1 METIEKL
8 DGKTL
13 NLVKEN
19 ISALKSLFPEAFS
32 EEKID
37 FDKLRLLLGDEVET
51 SSEKYSFNW
60 HGKSE
65 AIKLA
70 LKQSSG
76 TLKPCVKDSKN
87 WDTTKNLYIEGDN
100 LEVLKILQGA
110 YQNKVKMIYIDPPY
124 NTGKDFVYKDS
135 FKDNIKHY
143 KEQVQETGKANPE
156 TAGRY
161 HTNWLNMMYPRLK
174 LARNLLKDDG
184 VIFISIDD
192 HEVHNLRK
200 ICDEIFGEENFI
212 SSITVVN
219 NIAGRSDRKHIATAH
234 EFILIFQKSNLFES
248 TGLMLSESQ
257 LQEYKFRDSKGKL
270 YRKQGLRKR
279 GSGARRID
287 RPNMFYPIYVNPE
300 TMQLS
305 LEKSEFKNSVEILP
319 KLSNGNDGRWRW
331 GKTTFEE
338 KKYLLL
344 VSKNTKRGEFDLFEK
359 VDFET
364 ENGQKTTKMKSFLL
378 DSEYTTDIATTE
390 ISEVIEP
397 KIFDSPKPIQLLKDF
412 FHIVNDHNS
421 IILDFFSGSATTA
434 HAVMKLNAEDG
445 GNRRYIMVQLPEKT
459 PEDHEA
465 RKAGYETIAEIGKER
480 IRRAGEKI
488 KEEFKDKEGIENLDI
503 GFKVFK
509 LNESNFTAWN
519 TNTSDLTQTLSEM
532 KNTIM
537 GSSSSEDAFYEVLL
551 KLGIDI
557 SLPVEEIE
565 IKGKKIYSLA
575 GHYILACFDKNLS
588 LDIIE
593 EMARLSSETETIV
606 VSDDVFKDN
615 LTKLNAEET
624 LKRNHV
630 KFLRVV

>member
-100 LEVLKILQGA
+100 LEVLRILQGA
-110 YQNKVKMIYIDPPY
+110 YRNKVKMIYIDPPY

-200 ICDEIFGEENFI
+200 ICDEVFGEENFI
-212 SSITVVN
+212 GCFIWKRRASSAMSDN
-219 NIAGRSDRKHIATAH
+219 NVSTDH
-234 EFILIFQKSNLFES
+234 EYVTIYQKSFSNL
-248 TGLMLSESQ
+248 TGAVKDFNKYTNPDNDQ
-257 LQEYKFRDSKGKL
+257 
-270 YRKQGLRKR
+270 R
-279 GSGARRID
+279 GPWVAGDLTVGMTASM
-287 RPNMFYPIYVNPE
+287 RPNQAYNLINPE
-300 TMQLS
+300 TKISYPYNPNRVWAYIPSSMDQLIAEGRIIFPKDSSKRPMLKRFQYELKTENNPFSSILIDKVGLNTEATKDVQTLFDLKLFEYSKPLS
-305 LEKSEFKNSVEILP
+305 LL
-319 KLSNGNDGRWRW
+319 
-331 GKTTFEE
+331 KT
-338 KKYLLL
+338 L
-344 VSKNTKRGEFDLFEK
+344 
-359 VDFET
+359 
-364 ENGQKTTKMKSFLL
+364 
-378 DSEYTTDIATTE
+378 
-390 ISEVIEP
+390 ISQI
-397 KIFDSPKPIQLLKDF
+397 
-412 FHIVNDHNS
+412 DHNS

-434 HAVMKLNAEDG
+434 HAVMKLNAEDD

-465 RKAGYETIAEIGKER
+465 RKAGYETITEIGKER

-606 VSDDVFKDN
+606 LSDDVFKDN

>member
-100 LEVLKILQGA
+100 LEVLRILQGA

-135 FKDNIKHY
+135 FKDNIKNY
-143 KEQVQETGKANPE
+143 KEQVQESGKANPE

-174 LARNLLKDDG
+174 LARNLLRDDG

-200 ICDEIFGEENFI
+200 ICDEIFGEENFVTQFVWKKKQGGGNDSNLVVLEHEYI
-212 SSITVVN
+212 LLYAKNISVCRLNADAEHQLDDKLYPFEDDCGQYGLVTLDKSSI
-219 NIAGRSDRKHIATAH
+219 R
-234 EFILIFQKSNLFES
+234 FSNSLVFEI
-248 TGLMLSESQ
+248 TDLNGNL
-257 LQEYKFRDSKGKL
+257 YKPRIVKGKQSCWRWSKKKVEKEFDKL
-270 YRKQGLRKR
+270 VFKDGKVYTKYYRQDAVVPKSLL
-279 GSGARRID
+279 ID
-287 RPNMFYPIYVNPE
+287 SRFGRTE
-300 TMQLS
+300 T
-305 LEKSEFKNSVEILP
+305 
-319 KLSNGNDGRWRW
+319 GNDDI
-331 GKTTFEE
+331 KMIFED
-338 KKYLLL
+338 K
-344 VSKNTKRGEFDLFEK
+344 LF
-359 VDFET
+359 
-364 ENGQKTTKMKSFLL
+364 S
-378 DSEYTTDIATTE
+378 Y
-390 ISEVIEP
+390 
-397 KIFDSPKPIQLLKDF
+397 PKPLALRIGL
-412 FHIVNDHNS
+412 DHS
-421 IILDFFSGSATTA
+421 DLILDFFSGSATTA

-509 LNESNFTAWN
+509 LDESNFTAWN

-537 GSSSSEDAFYEVLL
+537 RSSSPEDAFYEVLL

-557 SLPVEEIE
+557 SLPVEEID

-575 GHYILACFDKNLS
+575 GHYVLACFDKNLS
-588 LDIIE
+588 LEVIE

>member
-1 METIEKL
+1 M
-8 DGKTL
+8 
-13 NLVKEN
+13 
-19 ISALKSLFPEAFS
+19 
-32 EEKID
+32 
-37 FDKLRLLLGDEVET
+37 
-51 SSEKYSFNW
+51 
-60 HGKSE
+60 
-65 AIKLA
+65 
-70 LKQSSG
+70 
-76 TLKPCVKDSKN
+76 
-87 WDTTKNLYIEGDN
+87 
-100 LEVLKILQGA
+100 
-110 YQNKVKMIYIDPPY
+110 
-124 NTGKDFVYKDS
+124 
-135 FKDNIKHY
+135 
-143 KEQVQETGKANPE
+143 
-156 TAGRY
+156 
-161 HTNWLNMMYPRLK
+161 
-174 LARNLLKDDG
+174 
-184 VIFISIDD
+184 IFISIDD

-212 SSITVVN
+212 ECISWNKRIPKN
-219 NIAGRSDRKHIATAH
+219 DKGIGNIH
-234 EFILIFQKSNLFES
+234 EFILVYAKKGILSHEFVMHKEGLEDIYKLLDKLKKSKTPIPEAEEEVRKLYKKQGYDRGITLYNTLDKDYRLWGKINLSWPNANTFGPRYAVYHPS
-248 TGLMLSESQ
+248 TGKPVTIPDRGWRWKWETFMEVAKLNKDG
-257 LQEYKFRDSKGKL
+257 EYQNIVTL
-270 YRKQGLRKR
+270 
-279 GSGARRID
+279 
-287 RPNMFYPIYVNPE
+287 
-300 TMQLS
+300 
-305 LEKSEFKNSVEILP
+305 
-319 KLSNGNDGRWRW
+319 NDGSLICGRIW
-331 GKTTFEE
+331 FSQDE
-338 KKYLLL
+338 KMQPSSVTYLDE
-344 VSKNTKRGEFDLFEK
+344 VH
-359 VDFET
+359 
-364 ENGQKTTKMKSFLL
+364 SFLL
-378 DSEYTTDIATTE
+378 RSVLSLKSDGGIE
-390 ISEVIEP
+390 IEN
-397 KIFDSPKPIQLLKDF
+397 IFEGKNYFSYPKPTSLVKILLNSPQLHKE
-412 FHIVNDHNS
+412 NNS

-434 HAVMKLNAEDG
+434 HAVMKLNAEDD

-465 RKAGYETIAEIGKER
+465 RKAGYETITEIGKER

-557 SLPVEEIE
+557 SLPVEEID

-575 GHYILACFDKNLS
+575 GHYVLACFDKNLS

>member
-100 LEVLKILQGA
+100 LEVLRILQGA

-135 FKDNIKHY
+135 FKDNIKNY

-192 HEVHNLRK
+192 HEVHNLRN
-200 ICDEIFGEENFI
+200 ICDEIFGEENFVCSFTWKRRSGAMDSINNVSVDHEYILCLTRHI
-212 SSITVVN
+212 SKLNGSLRTFDKYSN
-219 NIAGRSDRKHIATAH
+219 EDNDPRGDWIADNLSAGKPGGNTWYAIKDPSTGYEYYPPKGRYWPYSPDTMSKKIKEGRI
-234 EFILIFQKSNLFES
+234 IFPNTPHGTPLLKRFKSEAKSLFQPISTWGYNAKDKKKPNLFLTSLNTEGTKEIKALFES
-248 TGLMLSESQ
+248 
-257 LQEYKFRDSKGKL
+257 KAF
-270 YRKQGLRKR
+270 
-279 GSGARRID
+279 
-287 RPNMFYPIYVNPE
+287 
-300 TMQLS
+300 
-305 LEKSEFKNSVEILP
+305 
-319 KLSNGNDGRWRW
+319 
-331 GKTTFEE
+331 
-338 KKYLLL
+338 
-344 VSKNTKRGEFDLFEK
+344 
-359 VDFET
+359 
-364 ENGQKTTKMKSFLL
+364 SF
-378 DSEYTTDIATTE
+378 
-390 ISEVIEP
+390 
-397 KIFDSPKPIQLLKDF
+397 PKPLQTVTSLIKQVDDDDL
-412 FHIVNDHNS
+412 NS

-465 RKAGYETIAEIGKER
+465 RKAGYESIAEIGKER

-503 GFKVFK
+503 GFKAFK

-519 TNTSDLTQTLSEM
+519 TNHSDIYGAISEM
-532 KNTIM
+532 KNTLM

-557 SLPVEEIE
+557 SLPVEEID

-575 GHYILACFDKNLS
+575 GHYVLACFDKNLS

>member
-1 METIEKL
+1 MTYSGGGNFEGLVIPISNPGGRDYKQIAITHEYLLVYAKSDLLELNELAKEISFSKTDSLGGYELRELRNRNPKFHSGNRPNLFYSYFVNPQNMIDSCCPVSLERTDDFKIE
-8 DGKTL
+8 
-13 NLVKEN
+13 VK
-19 ISALKSLFPEAFS
+19 
-32 EEKID
+32 
-37 FDKLRLLLGDEVET
+37 
-51 SSEKYSFNW
+51 
-60 HGKSE
+60 
-65 AIKLA
+65 
-70 LKQSSG
+70 
-76 TLKPCVKDSKN
+76 
-87 WDTTKNLYIEGDN
+87 
-100 LEVLKILQGA
+100 
-110 YQNKVKMIYIDPPY
+110 PY
-124 NTGKDFVYKDS
+124 NS
-135 FKDNIKHY
+135 
-143 KEQVQETGKANPE
+143 
-156 TAGRY
+156 AG
-161 HTNWLNMMYPRLK
+161 
-174 LARNLLKDDG
+174 
-184 VIFISIDD
+184 
-192 HEVHNLRK
+192 
-200 ICDEIFGEENFI
+200 
-212 SSITVVN
+212 
-219 NIAGRSDRKHIATAH
+219 
-234 EFILIFQKSNLFES
+234 
-248 TGLMLSESQ
+248 SES
-257 LQEYKFRDSKGKL
+257 
-270 YRKQGLRKR
+270 
-279 GSGARRID
+279 I
-287 RPNMFYPIYVNPE
+287 
-300 TMQLS
+300 
-305 LEKSEFKNSVEILP
+305 
-319 KLSNGNDGRWRW
+319 WRW
-331 GKTTFEE
+331 GKQKASENIIFNDIDKSQIVARQKADGNWNIYEKNRRETSKAKSVWNETFMRTEDGTR
-338 KKYLLL
+338 LI
-344 VSKNTKRGEFDLFEK
+344 RDLF
-359 VDFET
+359 D
-364 ENGQKTTKMKSFLL
+364 GKSYF
-378 DSEYTTDIATTE
+378 DHPKS
-390 ISEVIEP
+390 IELI
-397 KIFDSPKPIQLLKDF
+397 KRSVLIGSNKHD
-412 FHIVNDHNS
+412 

-575 GHYILACFDKNLS
+575 GHYVLACFDKNLS